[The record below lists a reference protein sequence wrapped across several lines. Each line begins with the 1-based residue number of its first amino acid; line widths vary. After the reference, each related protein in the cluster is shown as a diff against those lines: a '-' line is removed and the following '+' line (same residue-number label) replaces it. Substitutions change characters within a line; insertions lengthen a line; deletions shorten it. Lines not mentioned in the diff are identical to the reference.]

1 MMATEIATLGGGC
14 FWCIEAVFQ
23 DMKGVESVVSGYTG
37 GHVDNPTYEA
47 VSLGTTGHAEVVNI
61 TFDPDVITYG
71 DILRI
76 FFMMH
81 DPTTL
86 NRQGN
91 DIGPQYRSAVFYHT
105 PQQERIAHEVM
116 SEMAGVWSSPIVTQV
131 EAFTKFYPA
140 EDYHQNF
147 YKDNPEQGYCIFVIE
162 PKVSQFRLLFPDRL
176 KA

>member
-1 MMATEIATLGGGC
+1 MATEIATLGGGC
-14 FWCIEAVFQ
+14 FWCLEAVFQ

-105 PQQERIAHEVM
+105 PQQEQMAHEVM

-162 PKVSQFRLLFPDRL
+162 PKVSQFRRLFPDRL
-176 KA
+176 KV

>member
-1 MMATEIATLGGGC
+1 MATEIATLGGGC
-14 FWCIEAVFQ
+14 FWCLEAVFQ
-23 DMKGVESVVSGYTG
+23 DLKGVESVVSGYTG

-47 VSLGTTGHAEVVNI
+47 VTQGTTGHAEVVNI
-61 TFDPDVITYG
+61 TFDPDVITYE

-76 FFMMH
+76 FFMLH

-86 NRQGN
+86 DRQGN
-91 DIGPQYRSAVFYHT
+91 DVGPQYRSAVFYHT
-105 PQQERIAHEVM
+105 PEQEGVVHEVM

-131 EAFTKFYPA
+131 KAFTKFYPA

-147 YKDNPEQGYCIFVIE
+147 YKNNPEQGYCIFVIE
-162 PKVSQFRLLFPDRL
+162 PKISQFRRLFSARL